1 MRLSSLVTTAVLL
14 CSVALF
20 AQHSAGS
27 GGSSGGHSGS
37 GASGGGSSS
46 VSHGSSS
53 AGSHSSGG
61 VSSSGGH
68 GGSGAGSP
76 VHFSSARTSFAGS
89 GVEHGVKD
97 SKGTGLNIRPGLLRG
112 PVAEKVEEKP
122 EKKGIFSFLHHKKP
136 APQPERATF
145 IAPRP
150 HCRPGQ
156 PCFVR
161 TGCQTKLA
169 WYNSYCSGFYDQYYW
184 FSACQS
190 LADQLAR
197 QRQQMRTTNDP
208 GVSLRYQMLEDQY
221 RQCMMRN
228 GTTPFSSY
236 LFLSDLEY
244 P

>member
-1 MRLSSLVTTAVLL
+1 MRLSSLVITTVLL

-20 AQHSAGS
+20 AQHSAGGGNS
-27 GGSSGGHSGS
+27 GGGHSGG
-37 GASGGGSSS
+37 GAWAGGSSS
-46 VSHGSSS
+46 VSHGPSS
-53 AGSHSSGG
+53 ASSHSSGG
-61 VSSSGGH
+61 VPSSSGH
-68 GGSGAGSP
+68 GGSSAVSS
-76 VHFSSARTSFAGS
+76 VHFSSARTSSVGAGFDR
-89 GVEHGVKD
+89 GGKD
-97 SKGTGLNIRPGLLRG
+97 AKGTGLNIRPGLLRG
-112 PVAEKVEEKP
+112 PVTEKVEEKP

-136 APQPERATF
+136 EPLPERSKS

-190 LADQLAR
+190 LAVQLAR
-197 QRQQMRTTNDP
+197 QREQMRTTNDA
-208 GVSLRYQMLEDQY
+208 GASLRYQMLEDQY

-228 GTTPFSSY
+228 GTTQFSSY